1 MDKRWLIRSC
11 DPFLQKTFSDELG
24 IPPIIAQLLINRG
37 ITTVCEAGSFL
48 SPDLSS
54 LYDPFLLTDMGKAV
68 RRIEQARSRGE
79 KVLIYGD
86 YDVDG
91 VTSSALLCITLKRLG
106 ITAISYIPHR
116 MEEGYGLND
125 TVAQFARSQ
134 GAHLIIT
141 VDCGINAFGPVDA
154 INAAGMDV
162 IIIDH
167 HEPDGDVLPKALAVI
182 DPKRSDCSY
191 PFKGLCAVGLAAK
204 LAQALLGEIPE
215 EDLDLVAL
223 GTVADV
229 APLRGENRIFV
240 KKGLPLIANTQKHG
254 LRALLE
260 AAKISGKKMKPYY
273 VGFIIGPRLNAAGR
287 MDSANIAL
295 DLLLSDNAPRA
306 RVLAQSLE
314 THNQSRQKM
323 QTAVVEEA
331 MAMIEDSAL
340 KDQQVIV
347 VHKEGWHKGVLGI
360 VASRIVEKYY
370 RPTVVISVQ
379 DGMGTGS
386 ARSIDGFHVQEALAH
401 CAGVLENFGGHQRA
415 AGLRLKHERIEE
427 FRLAI
432 NDLAKDLLTGEQMV
446 PALDI
451 DCEIPLSAID
461 RNLAALIESLEPHG
475 EGNPSPVFCS
485 RGVLVKSDPAIL
497 GRDTIKFWV
506 TDGTRTLSAVGFGLG
521 AFKDRIQM
529 GAKVDLAYGLGLD
542 DWNKPHQ
549 SMPDGFVQDDLD
561 ALKVGEHLTER
572 FSDNFGT
579 GAAFFLF
586 HTAPFIFSAG
596 NRMFAADHTKSHGN
610 EYTGNGLFVK

>member
-1 MDKRWLIRSC
+1 MIKRWLIRSP

-24 IPPIIAQLLINRG
+24 IHPIIAQLLINRG
-37 ITTVCEAGSFL
+37 ITAVGEAGSFL

-54 LYDPFLLTDMGKAV
+54 LYDPFLLTDMDKTVA
-68 RRIEQARSRGE
+68 RIKQAQARGE

-91 VTSSALLCITLKRLG
+91 VTSSALLRITLKRLG

-125 TVAQFARSQ
+125 AVAQFARSQ
-134 GAHLIIT
+134 GIHLIIA

-154 INAAGMDV
+154 INAAGMEV
-162 IIIDH
+162 MIIDH
-167 HEPDGDVLPKALAVI
+167 HELDGDALPKALAVI
-182 DPKRSDCSY
+182 DPKRPDCSY
-191 PFKGLCAVGLAAK
+191 PFKGLCAVGLVAK

-229 APLRGENRIFV
+229 VPLRGENRIFV
-240 KKGLPLIANTQKHG
+240 KKGLPWIENTKKHG

-260 AAKISGKKMKPYY
+260 SAKISGKKMKPYY
-273 VGFIIGPRLNAAGR
+273 IGFIIGPRLNAAGR
-287 MDSANIAL
+287 MDSANISL
-295 DLLLSDNAPRA
+295 DLLLSDNAPQA
-306 RVLAQSLE
+306 QVLAQSLE
-314 THNQSRQKM
+314 THNHSRQKM
-323 QTAVVEEA
+323 QTEVVEEA
-331 MAMIEDSAL
+331 MAMIEAYADL
-340 KDQQVIV
+340 KDHQVIV

-386 ARSIDGFHVQEALAH
+386 ARSIDGFHMQEAFAN
-401 CAGVLENFGGHQRA
+401 CAGVLENFGGHKRA

-427 FRLAI
+427 FRAAI
-432 NDLAKDLLTGEQMV
+432 NGLAKDLLTGEQMV

-461 RNLAALIESLEPHG
+461 MDLVTLVGSLEPHG
-475 EGNPSPVFCS
+475 EGNPSPLFCS
-485 RGVLVKSDPAIL
+485 RGVLVKSNPAVL
-497 GRDTIKFWV
+497 GRDTIKFFV
-506 TDGTRTLSAVGFGLG
+506 TDGTKTFSAVGFGLG
-521 AFKDRIQM
+521 AFKDKVQM

-542 DWNKPHQ
+542 DWNKAPV
-549 SMPDGFVQDDLD
+549 VQLMIKDI
-561 ALKVGEHLTER
+561 KVKGE
-572 FSDNFGT
+572 
-579 GAAFFLF
+579 
-586 HTAPFIFSAG
+586 I
-596 NRMFAADHTKSHGN
+596 
-610 EYTGNGLFVK
+610 